1 MRIINFKEAGI
12 TIAPLCPC
20 DFVGQNRIDA
30 CTFENNTRAGVRVLD
45 SQPGQAGLT
54 DHNVGNTISRNI
66 ISGSTIPIDLLGD
79 GISCNDAGDGD
90 VGPNNLLNFPSQ
102 FMVDSSDKTVTIK
115 GANGN
120 TTVPVEEKALAQV
133 KDLKAGQ
140 KVTLIC
146 KDDAMG
152 AHKAVAGV
160 KAEAPKPAEQ
170 K

>member
-1 MRIINFKEAGI
+1 MKKFALLLAFVCATGVAFAEEKKAEAVKPADKTHEVSAEI
-12 TIAPLCPC
+12 
-20 DFVGQNRIDA
+20 VSVDA
-30 CTFENNTRAGVRVLD
+30 VA
-45 SQPGQAGLT
+45 
-54 DHNVGNTISRNI
+54 
-66 ISGSTIPIDLLGD
+66 
-79 GISCNDAGDGD
+79 
-90 VGPNNLLNFPSQ
+90 
-102 FMVDSSDKTVTIK
+102 KTVTIK
-115 GANGN
+115 GDKGN